1 MRGSSLLFATCLLL
15 LPSVAAPQSAPR
27 GWRTQQRGKQLLA
40 WPPDLK
46 AGEVFV
52 LGMQPD
58 IDLRGQDGRDWVR
71 RTADAKGA
79 KLGVEVKSGRV
90 EDRGGRLEVARA
102 YRSKDG
108 SLVVAVLSITAQPDG
123 TYYLM
128 TMFCSPA
135 LCDAYTDEI
144 AKWERDLHGGG
155 AESAPADAEETER
168 TDAEESERTDVEE
181 TDPPAARSRTP
192 AAPDAQPPYR
202 TAPGRG
208 IKPSQIEKWTFTMAG
223 IDSRPVLL
231 LKNGEFCIRVDVPA
245 GEMDVAAHKRKFPG
259 AWGRWRRRGD
269 EIQRLDSDGAR
280 WRKSGWPGTLQ
291 RPRPGDEAVGGY
303 HSSSGSIP
311 MYGGG
316 FHSLRDIVFLP
327 GRRYRLE
334 GVTSVSAPINPLAAP
349 GGRTAGATSTSGG
362 HGTYRFDVD
371 TIELRGADGTVERL
385 PFLWLDKQR
394 RAFFMGLRFYMRNTP
409 TRSR

>member
-1 MRGSSLLFATCLLL
+1 MRRSSILFATCLLL
-15 LPSVAAPQSAPR
+15 LPSVAATQSAPK
-27 GWRTQQRGKQLLA
+27 GWRTQQRGKQLLT

-46 AGEVFV
+46 AGEVFL
-52 LGMQPD
+52 LGMQPN
-58 IDLRGQDGRDWVR
+58 IDLRGQDVRDWFR

-90 EDRGGRLEVARA
+90 EDRGGRLDVARA

-108 SLVVAVLSITAQPDG
+108 SLVVAVFSIRAQPNG
-123 TYYLM
+123 TYHLM
-128 TMFCSPA
+128 TMFCSRA

-155 AESAPADAEETER
+155 AASAPADAEETER
-168 TDAEESERTDVEE
+168 TDIEE
-181 TDPPAARSRTP
+181 TDPPAARSRPP
-192 AAPDAQPPYR
+192 AAPDAPPPYR

-223 IDSRPVLL
+223 VDSRPVLL
-231 LKNGEFCIRVDVPA
+231 LKNGEFCTRVDVPA

-269 EIQRLDSDGAR
+269 EIQRLDSDGTR
-280 WRKSGWPGTLQ
+280 WRTSGWPGTLQ

-303 HSSSGSIP
+303 HSSSGSMP

-316 FHSLRDIVFLP
+316 FHSLRDIMFLP

-334 GVTSVSAPINPLAAP
+334 GVTSVSAPTHPLVEAGP
-349 GGRTAGATSTSGG
+349 EVGATSTSHK

-371 TIELRGADGTVERL
+371 TIELRGEDGTVERL
-385 PFLWLDKQR
+385 PCLWLDKQR
-394 RAFFMGLRFYMRNTP
+394 RSFYMGLRFYMRNTP